1 LYPFGYGLSYTS
13 FEYSNLKLSSE
24 GFAKDGSVTVSVDL
38 KNTGSLTG
46 KETVQLYIRDLFA
59 SVARPVREL
68 KDFQQVELKAGESKT
83 LSFKITEKSI
93 GFYDNEGKW
102 IVEQGDFKVF
112 VGGSSKATSEAGFR
126 FLEK

>member
-1 LYPFGYGLSYTS
+1 MT
-13 FEYSNLKLSSE
+13 
-24 GFAKDGSVTVSVDL
+24 VTIDL

-68 KDFQQVELKAGESKT
+68 KDFQQVELKPGESKT

-102 IVEQGDFKVF
+102 IVEPGDFKVF
-112 VGGSSKATSEAGFR
+112 VGGSSKATYEAGFS
-126 FLEK
+126 FH